1 MFVGYFMFDVL
12 LEVCIIMNSRIY
24 KTHTRSIILTDFFC
38 LNLIFPDEFL
48 LVIRQK
54 PSQTK

>member
-24 KTHTRSIILTDFFC
+24 KTHTRSIILTDFF
-38 LNLIFPDEFL
+38 L
-48 LVIRQK
+48 LESYI
-54 PSQTK
+54 S